1 MTRWKLIIGIALVFF
16 LGALAGSIGTGYYLK
31 SRYPFRIADHKA
43 RKAFILEKFSK
54 ELNLTQDQKIKV
66 ENILEQIEKKRQE
79 YLQKNRAETETLMD
93 QMRSELNS
101 DQQKKFDALREK
113 FEKRRKARA
122 ERQIG

>member
-1 MTRWKLIIGIALVFF
+1 MTRWKLIIGIALVFI

-31 SRYPFRIADHKA
+31 NRYPPRITDPKA
-43 RKAFILEKFSK
+43 KKTFILEKFSK

-79 YLQKNRAETETLMD
+79 YLLKNRAEIETLMD
-93 QMRSELNS
+93 QMRKELNS

-122 ERQIG
+122 ERQFG